1 LIDDLDVVIPPKVYL
16 HNIIPNIDSKYVR
29 KEWIKFVLNNMDEDT
44 YINSVENFIKSMKQ
58 QIQKE
63 LWKKELDKLPKK
75 QINKLVKDKDTMEFK
90 DDYINK
96 ESEKLGNQ
104 IIDTFQLWYDDMKF
118 KKVRKGKL
126 NEK

>member
-1 LIDDLDVVIPPKVYL
+1 
-16 HNIIPNIDSKYVR
+16 
-29 KEWIKFVLNNMDEDT
+29 
-44 YINSVENFIKSMKQ
+44 MKQ

-63 LWKKELDKLPKK
+63 LWKKELEKLPKK